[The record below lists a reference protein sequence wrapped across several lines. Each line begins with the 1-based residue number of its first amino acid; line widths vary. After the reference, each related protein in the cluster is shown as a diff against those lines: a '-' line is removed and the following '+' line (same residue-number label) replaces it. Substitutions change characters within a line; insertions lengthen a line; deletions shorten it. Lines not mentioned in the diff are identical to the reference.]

1 MAATD
6 NQQVPDMYGKH
17 RATVPSMSSKTNG
30 RQLTRLQ
37 LIDDEQRFSEELPM
51 FMKQRWNLAD
61 AGFNYD
67 VVAVFGSQSTGK
79 STLLNRLFGTR
90 FDVMDEGQR
99 QQTTRG
105 IWADRGTDSMPVLI
119 MDVEGTDGR
128 ERGENQDFERKS
140 ALFSLAVSEVLL
152 VNMWET
158 MVGLYNGA
166 NMGLLKT
173 VMEVNLQLFG
183 GQQKSKTLLY
193 FVIRDHA
200 SSTPLENLAATLH
213 NDMDRIW
220 DGLNKPE
227 GLENAQL
234 KDYFD
239 LKFSSLPHKVLQPEN
254 FEKAALALRSQF
266 VDHKADDYVF
276 RPEYKRRVPADGFP
290 HYAEAVWD
298 KVVSNKD
305 LDLPT
310 QQELLAQ
317 YRCDEIAAAALTPFR
332 ASIEALRPRV
342 REGEIVHEL
351 GATAL
356 AARKQAIAA
365 FDEQAARYHAEVY
378 KKKRMAFVQTI
389 DGELQSLA
397 LNQVKNALS
406 QAAEKFASESH
417 KALEEAAD
425 RVSLEGAMEAG
436 NSFSAVVGAVRKR
449 VTKWFSEIVDSLT
462 IEEAGWTL
470 DAEVKQLKG
479 MLDTTTAKLRQA
491 EMERALEQLRRHA
504 QDMLS
509 EVISDRLNNPDDG
522 MWAGVM
528 EGFDAANAQAEDQL
542 QRRMD
547 MAEVGDSE
555 QRIKLQRKL
564 HRGLWEDMVS
574 GLKEEV
580 ADQMVLLKL
589 RTALE
594 DRFRYDENGLPR
606 VWRPSDDIDAQFSV
620 ARNAAQALL
629 PQFSRIDISAS
640 KTLPQPIS
648 SGIGTYF
655 PAGFDVERSMTLISG
670 SRLRE
675 LNKRFG
681 READALYLEA
691 KRAMV
696 TTQNQVPIWVMALL
710 VVLGWNEAMTILFNP
725 LYLVLTALLAGTVF
739 VLHNLRLWGPV
750 VRAAG
755 GLVNVANDHVHE
767 LLVEAVNRTDPG
779 RNRTAGRRPKS
790 DRAEEIELEP
800 LSESQQDL
808 SMADAE
814 EATGSNTD

>member
-1 MAATD
+1 MATTD
-6 NQQVPDMYGKH
+6 NQQVPDMH
-17 RATVPSMSSKTNG
+17 RKRGTTVPSMSSKTPL
-30 RQLTRLQ
+30 QLTRLQ
-37 LIDDEQRFSEELPM
+37 LVDDEQRFSEELPA

-183 GQQKSKTLLY
+183 GHQKSKTLLY

-200 SSTPLENLAATLH
+200 SSTPLDNLAATLR

-254 FEKAALALRSQF
+254 FEEAALALRSQF
-266 VDHKADDYVF
+266 VDQKADDYVF

-290 HYAEAVWD
+290 HYAEAIWE

-317 YRCDEIAAAALTPFR
+317 YRCDEIAAAALAPFR
-332 ASIEALRPRV
+332 TSIEAMRPRV
-342 REGEIVHEL
+342 REGVIVHEL

-378 KKKRMAFVQTI
+378 KKKRAAFIQTI

-417 KALEEAAD
+417 RALEEAAD
-425 RVSLEGAMEAG
+425 RVSLEGAVEAE
-436 NSFSAVVGAVRKR
+436 NSFSMVVGAVRER
-449 VTKWFSEIVDSLT
+449 VTKWFREIVDSLT
-462 IEEAGWTL
+462 IEEAEWTL

-479 MLDTTTAKLRQA
+479 MLDATTAKLRQA
-491 EMERALEQLRRHA
+491 EMERALEQLRRNA
-504 QDMLS
+504 QDMLG
-509 EVISDRLNNPDDG
+509 EVISDRLNSPDDG

-528 EGFDAANAQAEDQL
+528 KGFDTANTQAEDQL
-542 QRRMD
+542 QQRMD
-547 MAEVGDSE
+547 MAEVVDSE

-589 RTALE
+589 RTVLE

-606 VWRPSDDIDAQFSV
+606 VWRPSDDIDAQFAV
-620 ARNAAQALL
+620 ARSAAQALL
-629 PQFSRIDISAS
+629 PQFSRIDTSAS
-640 KTLPQPIS
+640 KALPQPVS

-655 PAGFDVERSMTLISG
+655 PAGFDVERTLTLISG

-696 TTQNQVPIWVMALL
+696 TTQNQVPMWVMALL

-808 SMADAE
+808 SMVDAE
-814 EATGSNTD
+814 DASGSNTN